1 MNIVLSIKPQ
11 FTNLIL
17 DGSKTIEM
25 RTKIGK
31 NFINGATI
39 IIYSSN
45 PIKAIVATAKINKIQ
60 ILKKNEITEE
70 HLKKICISEQY
81 FNDYMQEKENCY
93 LIELK
98 HVKKLGTPLHL
109 KDLRKL
115 GFTAPQSFCYAK
127 ECVQNLIDRQ
137 L

>member
-11 FTNLIL
+11 FANLIL
-17 DGSKTIEM
+17 TGQKTIEL

-31 NFINGATI
+31 HFKNDNNI
-39 IIYSSN
+39 IIYISS
-45 PIKAIVATAKINKIQ
+45 PIKAIFAIAKIDKIQ
-60 ILKKNEITEE
+60 TLKKNEITEE

-93 LIELK
+93 LIEIR
-98 HVKKLGTPLHL
+98 HVKKLDTPLHL

-127 ECVQNLIDRQ
+127 ESVQNLIDRQ